1 MTGVAHPL
9 ATVIGDGSLTRRNG
23 HGRSRL
29 GVVEHSVMA
38 RLGTRRLLG
47 RRLGAGRSGS
57 RFGTRRVGG
66 RRGAPGVAAAVSVLG
81 ALVVGV
87 IVLGILLVVLGANQ
101 ANILVDI
108 ILDIGRWLTTPFHGL
123 FPRPDPVQDVALN
136 WGIAALVYAAVAAVI
151 VRFTR

>member
-1 MTGVAHPL
+1 
-9 ATVIGDGSLTRRNG
+9 
-23 HGRSRL
+23 
-29 GVVEHSVMA
+29 MA
-38 RLGTRRLLG
+38 RLGTRRRFG
-47 RRLGAGRSGS
+47 RRLGAG

-101 ANILVDI
+101 ANVLVDI

-123 FPRPDPVQDVALN
+123 FSRPDPVQDVALN